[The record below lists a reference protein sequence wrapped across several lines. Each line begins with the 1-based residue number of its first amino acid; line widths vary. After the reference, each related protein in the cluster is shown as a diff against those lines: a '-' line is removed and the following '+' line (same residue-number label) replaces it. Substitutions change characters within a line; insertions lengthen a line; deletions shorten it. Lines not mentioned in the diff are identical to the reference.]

1 MRDWKNG
8 SLLAHLIVPFGSIQQ
23 YRPVYQHQQQY
34 VNVVRPGKVCKCN
47 VKICIEKNGTV
58 KCADKESF
66 FGPSSGSKSYF
77 LIKVSFLYNDFF
89 SYLSLHVSN
98 LILWHLSHLPFNIF

>member
-66 FGPSSGSKSYF
+66 FGS
-77 LIKVSFLYNDFF
+77 LIGLEKLF
-89 SYLSLHVSN
+89 SH
-98 LILWHLSHLPFNIF
+98 